1 MEENNELDNFEKI
14 IISEIE
20 GKPEDMQELYV
31 EKLEKVVKKFKKQK
45 ISQTI
50 FQRPK
55 IKEVS
60 SGELKSLKADI
71 NIVIFTAT
79 VVELSTVLEKL
90 TPLTNESLILC
101 GHIKH
106 DTYYVGIMG
115 VYNIALIMCKPGSV
129 QRDSISPVSQYAYK
143 FWEPKVA
150 ILCGIAYGLRK
161 KKDNLADVMISEEI
175 IPCDVERVGKRSTI
189 PRGMAEPCN
198 LTLKNLFKNETHW
211 EYRTPNGKKAKKIFG
226 LIISGE
232 RLVDNKRLVK
242 ELKKRYPNAI
252 GGDMEGAGFSA
263 NAARAEIAWIVVKAI
278 CDWGYNKNKEYQ
290 GIAAKSAIS
299 LIHSVLSD
307 IYVLNS
313 LSIFCSN

>member
-1 MEENNELDNFEKI
+1 MSLEENNELDNFEKI

-31 EKLEKVVKKFKKQK
+31 EKLEKVAKKFKKQK

-50 FQRPK
+50 FKRPE
-55 IKEVS
+55 IKDVS
-60 SGELKSLKADI
+60 SEELKSLKEDI

-79 VVELSTVLEKL
+79 FVELSAVLEKL
-90 TPLTNESLILC
+90 TPLTRKSLILS

-115 VYNIALIMCKPGSV
+115 VYNIALIKCKPGSV
-129 QRDSISPVSQYAYK
+129 QRDSISLVSQDAYK

-161 KKDNLADVMISEEI
+161 EKDNLTDVIISEEI
-175 IPCDVERVGKRSTI
+175 KPCDVERVGRRSTI
-189 PRGMAEPCN
+189 PRGMTERCN
-198 LTLKNLFKNETHW
+198 LILKNRFENEIRW
-211 EYRTPNGKKAKKIFG
+211 EYTTPNGKKAKKIFG
-226 LIISGE
+226 LMISGE
-232 RLVDNKRLVK
+232 KLVDNKKLVK

-263 NAARAEIAWIVVKAI
+263 TAARAEIAWIVVKAI
-278 CDWGYNKNKEYQ
+278 CDWGYKK
-290 GIAAKSAIS
+290 KKT
-299 LIHSVLSD
+299 
-307 IYVLNS
+307 
-313 LSIFCSN
+313 FK